1 MAKREGINIVKTK
14 VGDRYV
20 LENMLENGHVLG
32 GEQSGHII
40 FLEHS
45 TTGDGIL
52 TGAQLL
58 NVVKSSGKKLSE
70 LASIMQVLP
79 QVLMNA
85 RVSNQNKEKYLE
97 DEVICE
103 MCKELENE
111 FRDEGRVLIRPSGTE
126 PLVRVM
132 IEGKDRD
139 YIEKELLSL

>member
-1 MAKREGINIVKTK
+1 
-14 VGDRYV
+14 
-20 LENMLENGHVLG
+20 LG

-85 RVSNQNKEKYLE
+85 RVSNQ
-97 DEVICE
+97 
-103 MCKELENE
+103 
-111 FRDEGRVLIRPSGTE
+111 IRKNI
-126 PLVRVM
+126 LKM
-132 IEGKDRD
+132 K
-139 YIEKELLSL
+139 